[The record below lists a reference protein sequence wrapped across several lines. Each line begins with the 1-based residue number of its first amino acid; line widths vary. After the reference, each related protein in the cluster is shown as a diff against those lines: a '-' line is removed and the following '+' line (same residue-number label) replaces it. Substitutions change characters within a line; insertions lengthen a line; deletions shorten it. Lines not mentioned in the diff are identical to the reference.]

1 MKKYIEFQEVGK
13 ETPYRVP
20 AGFFEQVSEKTLLK
34 AMQREHD
41 RKRTLTLVRTF
52 AVAAS
57 LAAMAFL
64 GYLKFGPE
72 KPDTNLS
79 VKVEQPEP
87 KQPVAQSSEIV
98 QQASVTE
105 INKTVPEK
113 SIPKIKEN
121 ENMNAVLADLSDDE
135 LAQLAAMYKSDPF
148 ISESTANQ

>member
-1 MKKYIEFQEVGK
+1 MKKDTEFQEIGK

-41 RKRTLTLVRTF
+41 RKRTLALVRSF

-57 LAAMAFL
+57 LAALVFL

-72 KPDTNLS
+72 KPDINLS
-79 VKVEQPEP
+79 VKVEHPET
-87 KQPVAQSSEIV
+87 KQPVEQSLEIAK
-98 QQASVTE
+98 QPALAE
-105 INKTVPEK
+105 IPNAVPEK
-113 SIPKIKEN
+113 SISKQEEN
-121 ENMNAVLADLSDDE
+121 EEMSDVLADLSDDD

-148 ISESTANQ
+148 LGESTTNQ